1 MTEEVRNVGFVIGVG
16 VEELQSP
23 LLFLNAEPKWRSL
36 RRDGQSSGQDEELS
50 IGGSNGGDKKAVA
63 GAELELD
70 VRFILDEV
78 VFRFNLQKAKFD

>member
-23 LLFLNAEPKWRSL
+23 LLFLNVEPKWRSL

-50 IGGSNGGDKKAVA
+50 IGGSNGGDKKAVGGGGTRA
-63 GAELELD
+63 
-70 VRFILDEV
+70 RCEV
-78 VFRFNLQKAKFD
+78 YFGRGGI